1 MRGEPYSV
9 RYYAMNGRPMTQ
21 AEWSHAMARHITV
34 GWTELRV
41 RGRPFQVSTVWLGLN
56 HNWNPIGPPL
66 IFETMVFEMPR
77 RIPFMDLM
85 CRYSTLADAQAGH
98 IMMVRAVKRIVRETP
113 RPKQLI
119 HKGRK
124 PMADGRP
131 TAGKR

>member
-1 MRGEPYSV
+1 MMDYRVDRGGVYSV

-77 RIPFMDLM
+77 RVPYMGLM
-85 CRYSTLADAQAGH
+85 CRYSTLAEAQRGH
-98 IMMVRAVKRIVRETP
+98 RLMVRGLKRIVRSRRKAP
-113 RPKQLI
+113 LI
-119 HKGRK
+119 HNGGK
-124 PMADGRP
+124 P
-131 TAGKR
+131 